1 MDKKVVD
8 FDKFKEEK
16 AKNEVKEA
24 EIDKEVLDIMN
35 DEQIIA
41 SITDEKALARFRLN
55 CLCELLSQ
63 FNAMNAKLDELSN
76 AICIASADKMTKFFK
91 EIEKNAQ
98 DETDRIE
105 LQKKIGESH
114 KKSKKSAKKVK
125 KA

>member
-8 FDKFKEEK
+8 FDKFKEEN
-16 AKNEVKEA
+16 AKSEVKEA

-55 CLCELLSQ
+55 CFCELLSQ
-63 FNAMNAKLDELSN
+63 ISALKREVEELSQL
-76 AICIASADKMTKFFK
+76 ISVASADKLTSFFK
-91 EIEKNAQ
+91 ELQKNVDA
-98 DETDRIE
+98 EENRIE
-105 LQKKIGESH
+105 LQKKMGESH

>member
-16 AKNEVKEA
+16 AKNDVKEA

-55 CLCELLSQ
+55 CFCELLSQ
-63 FNAMNAKLDELSN
+63 ISALKREVEELSQL
-76 AICIASADKMTKFFK
+76 ISVASADKLTSFFK
-91 EIEKNAQ
+91 ELQKNVDA
-98 DETDRIE
+98 EENRIE
-105 LQKKIGESH
+105 LQKKMGESH

>member
-8 FDKFKEEK
+8 FDKFKEQK
-16 AKNEVKEA
+16 GKNEVKEA

-55 CLCELLSQ
+55 CFCELLSQ
-63 FNAMNAKLDELSN
+63 ISALKREVEELSQL
-76 AICIASADKMTKFFK
+76 ISVASADKLTSFFK
-91 EIEKNAQ
+91 ELQKNVDA
-98 DETDRIE
+98 EENRIE